1 MKMCSQLFRIFNG
14 CLVLKQNSYTK
25 RERERQLLKVLSYDI
40 HSPPETKEGREGS
53 LISEAPELLSR

>member
-14 CLVLKQNSYTK
+14 FVLKQNSYTK
-25 RERERQLLKVLSYDI
+25 RERERQLLLKVLSYDI